1 MMKFLKIA
9 AVGAGMAAIV
19 AGASPASAQNY
30 PYGYSNNSGSG
41 IVGAI
46 INSVTGGGYGQY
58 PMGNYG
64 YAQTDARTSVSQCV
78 AAVEQGRSGY
88 SQGYSQGYGYQ
99 GQGYS
104 QGYRG
109 QGYGNQRYGGG
120 LRVVGITNVE
130 RRSNGGLR
138 VSGIVQSGATAG
150 YGQQG
155 YGQQGYYGYEG
166 QGYLGQGGGRPP
178 NNANNG
184 YNQGYGNQAYNNGY
198 GGNGYANN
206 GYANNGYAAQVQSRF
221 SCKVDSRGVVTDVRV
236 DQNTGYRRGY

>member
-1 MMKFLKIA
+1 MMKFRKIA
-9 AVGAGMAAIV
+9 ALGAGMAAIV
-19 AGASPASAQNY
+19 VGASPASAQGY
-30 PYGYSNNSGSG
+30 PYGYSNNNGSG
-41 IVGAI
+41 VVGAI

-64 YAQTDARTSVSQCV
+64 YARTDTRTSVSQCV
-78 AAVEQGRSGY
+78 AAVERGRSGY
-88 SQGYSQGYGYQ
+88 GQGYNQGYGYQ
-99 GQGYS
+99 GQGY
-104 QGYRG
+104 QG

-120 LRVVGITNVE
+120 LRVVGITSVE

-138 VSGIVQSGATAG
+138 VSGIVQSGANAG
-150 YGQQG
+150 YGQG

-166 QGYLGQGGGRPP
+166 QGYQGQGGGRPP
-178 NNANNG
+178 HNDNNG

-206 GYANNGYAAQVQSRF
+206 GYAARVSSRF

-236 DQNTGYRRGY
+236 DQGSGYRRGY